1 MKQVALISLVC
12 AIWLADKRRRNSTLS
27 KSVTSEPPPA
37 VNRSSTY
44 VIPRAETH
52 DNITASQVAC
62 APAGATSEPAPSTSS
77 TNAILQWTFLSLLSV
92 ALCLTA
98 AKGSWDVFA
107 VLVAAA
113 VLQLSGQ
120 RMFRLGS
127 DSDGN
132 GECPGRRSCLSVG
145 TMTALRPIAG
155 AAAFKSP
162 APARLLLP
170 DQRLGGVWVKD
181 ATRSDSM
188 DEATSAMR
196 LNGIVRTA
204 VRLIRGLELDP
215 EALKA
220 GRFDLAIFSIITF
233 FKIRESYLLDGTVA
247 SYNRRDLRRGKH
259 AAFVAV
265 QPDGSIVLSVSWGE
279 PLAGTGTDH
288 FAIAP
293 AAAEGLGVER
303 GTADQPS
310 RVGADGNLLVVTST
324 FRLAETGRTVTY
336 RTTYVR
342 AGCGRRHQHQQVH
355 DHDINRVP
363 QQW

>member
-1 MKQVALISLVC
+1 MKQFALISLAC
-12 AIWLADKRRRNSTLS
+12 AIWLANKRRRNSTFS
-27 KSVTSEPPPA
+27 NTNEPSPA

-44 VIPRAETH
+44 VIPRAEAQ
-52 DNITASQVAC
+52 DNIPAAQVAS
-62 APAGATSEPAPSTSS
+62 APAGARTQPAPSTSS
-77 TNAILQWTFLSLLSV
+77 TDTMLQWTFLSLMSV
-92 ALCLTA
+92 ALYLTA

-120 RMFRLGS
+120 RMVWLGS
-127 DSDGN
+127 DSEGSA
-132 GECPGRRSCLSVG
+132 ESPGKRACLSVG
-145 TMTALRPIAG
+145 TVTAQRPISG
-155 AAAFKSP
+155 AAALKAT
-162 APARLLLP
+162 APTRLLLP

-181 ATRSDSM
+181 PTRSDSM

-204 VRLIRGLELDP
+204 IRLIRGLELDP

-220 GRFDLAIFSIITF
+220 GRFDMAIFSVITF
-233 FKIRESYLLDGTVA
+233 FKVRESYLLDGTVA

-259 AAFVAV
+259 AAFVTV

-288 FAIAP
+288 FAIAS
-293 AAAEGLGVER
+293 AATEGLGPER

-310 RVGADGNLLVVTST
+310 MVGADGNVLVVTST
-324 FRLAETGRTVTY
+324 FRLVETGRTVTY

-342 AGCGRRHQHQQVH
+342 AGRGRHHQQQQVH
-355 DHDINRVP
+355 DNDISRVP
-363 QQW
+363 QQRQ